1 MPTSRPQFTVDG
13 KYSLAKRT
21 GARAACQRVNLVSA
35 LCSVTHLRPFFS
47 LEDVCEERTI
57 LLAEGESIDGPIN
70 KDEHPVS
77 TSVSFPTLLF
87 LTSLLLVLTHDRPK
101 VPCHKSHRSPP
112 LRYPVM
118 QNNSVEVSVFCVIRN
133 AECEKDDDFSEP
145 AGEWAVAGGSIS
157 ANENSDPDRG
167 I

>member
-35 LCSVTHLRPFFS
+35 LCSITHISALS
-47 LEDVCEERTI
+47 LEDLCEERTI

-101 VPCHKSHRSPP
+101 VPCHKSHRSSH

-118 QNNSVEVSVFCVIRN
+118 QKNSVEASVFCVVGN
-133 AECEKDDDFSEP
+133 AECEKDGDLSEP